1 MNESSGNQNGDHERE
16 RVEVNKAILYAIE
29 GFSRHTIQTSIVTGV
44 MTILYI
50 LILLLY
56 YKTGVKVCITE
67 TGTSIPLFILTSTIV
82 IEGKGRFMEWVEIRR
97 AKRRD
102 EEKQREAQIFAEGEA
117 KVINALHAL
126 QKSSKESLTLE
137 KALEEYESKNG
148 KKT

>member
-1 MNESSGNQNGDHERE
+1 MNDSSENQNSDYGRE

-44 MTILYI
+44 MVILYI
-50 LILLLY
+50 PILLLY
-56 YKTGVKVCITE
+56 YKTGVKACIIE
-67 TGTSIPLFILTSTIV
+67 TGTSIPLFILTSTMM

-102 EEKQREAQIFAEGEA
+102 QEKQRDAQILAQAEA

-126 QKSSKESLTLE
+126 QEDSKESLTLE
-137 KALEEYESKNG
+137 QALEEYESQSG

>member
-1 MNESSGNQNGDHERE
+1 M
-16 RVEVNKAILYAIE
+16 
-29 GFSRHTIQTSIVTGV
+29 
-44 MTILYI
+44 
-50 LILLLY
+50 
-56 YKTGVKVCITE
+56 
-67 TGTSIPLFILTSTIV
+67 

-102 EEKQREAQIFAEGEA
+102 EEKQREAQILAEGEA

-126 QKSSKESLTLE
+126 KNSSKEGLTLE